1 MRLWRRLVAAGR
13 HSLTMT
19 LCLKRATTHFL
30 PFLAS
35 LIKFWY
41 LLTLTDKRGENTSS
55 FFYPLAKK
63 AVRMSLLQ
71 SILLGIIQ
79 GITEFLPISSTAHLT
94 IAGTMMGL
102 INSERPDEWTA
113 FIAVMQIGTLAA
125 VVVYFFKD
133 LVDIVKGFFVDGL
146 RYVQSPSHG
155 LGKARM
161 GWYIILGTLPVA
173 TFGLA
178 FKKIIE
184 GNLTKSLSVIGTS
197 LIVLALI
204 LWLAE
209 KVGSRTKEMK
219 SATWLDSLIVGFAQS
234 LALIPGSSRSG
245 TTITAGLFLGITRE
259 DAARFSFLLSIPAV
273 FASGM
278 LELYQMRHFIH
289 DIGIMNVVAST
300 VVAGIVGYASIAF
313 LLRYLRTHTTF
324 VFIYYRLA
332 LGAMLLAVTIR

>member
-1 MRLWRRLVAAGR
+1 
-13 HSLTMT
+13 
-19 LCLKRATTHFL
+19 
-30 PFLAS
+30 
-35 LIKFWY
+35 
-41 LLTLTDKRGENTSS
+41 
-55 FFYPLAKK
+55 
-63 AVRMSLLQ
+63 MSLLY

-94 IAGTMMGL
+94 IAGKLLGL
-102 INSERPDEWTA
+102 INPDRPDEWTA

-146 RYVQSPSHG
+146 RYVQSPSNG

-209 KVGSRTKEMK
+209 KIGSRTKEMK

-273 FASGM
+273 CASGL

-289 DIGIMNVVAST
+289 DIGIMNVVVST
-300 VVAGIVGYASIAF
+300 IVAGIVGYASIAF
-313 LLRYLRTHTTF
+313 LLKYLRTHTTF

-332 LGAMLLAVTIR
+332 LGTALLAIAFR

>member
-1 MRLWRRLVAAGR
+1 
-13 HSLTMT
+13 
-19 LCLKRATTHFL
+19 
-30 PFLAS
+30 
-35 LIKFWY
+35 
-41 LLTLTDKRGENTSS
+41 
-55 FFYPLAKK
+55 
-63 AVRMSLLQ
+63 MSLFY

-94 IAGTMMGL
+94 IAGKILGL
-102 INSERPDEWTA
+102 INPDRPDEWTA

-133 LVDIVKGFFVDGL
+133 LVDIVKGFLVDGL
-146 RYVQSPSHG
+146 RYVQSPSNG

-178 FKKIIE
+178 FKKFIE

-278 LELYQMRHFIH
+278 LELYQMRHFIQ
-289 DIGIMNVVAST
+289 DIGIINVVAST
-300 VVAGIVGYASIAF
+300 VIAGIVGYASIAF

-332 LGAMLLAVTIR
+332 LGLALLIIAYR

>member
-1 MRLWRRLVAAGR
+1 
-13 HSLTMT
+13 
-19 LCLKRATTHFL
+19 
-30 PFLAS
+30 
-35 LIKFWY
+35 
-41 LLTLTDKRGENTSS
+41 
-55 FFYPLAKK
+55 
-63 AVRMSLLQ
+63 MSLFQ

-133 LVDIVKGFFVDGL
+133 LVDIIKGFFVDGL
-146 RYVQSPSHG
+146 RYIQSPSHG

-209 KVGSRTKEMK
+209 KIGSRTKEMK

-289 DIGIMNVVAST
+289 DIGILNVVAST

-313 LLRYLRTHTTF
+313 LLSYLRTHTTF

-332 LGAMLLAVTIR
+332 LGLILLAIALR

>member
-1 MRLWRRLVAAGR
+1 
-13 HSLTMT
+13 
-19 LCLKRATTHFL
+19 
-30 PFLAS
+30 
-35 LIKFWY
+35 
-41 LLTLTDKRGENTSS
+41 
-55 FFYPLAKK
+55 
-63 AVRMSLLQ
+63 MSLLQ

-94 IAGTMMGL
+94 IAGTAMGV
-102 INSERPDEWTA
+102 INPERPDEWTA

-146 RYVQSPSHG
+146 RYVQSPSNG

-173 TFGLA
+173 TFGLL

-209 KVGSRTKEMK
+209 KIGSRTKEMK

-273 FASGM
+273 FASGV

-289 DIGIMNVVAST
+289 DVGIMNVVAST

-313 LLRYLRTHTTF
+313 LLKYLRTHTTF
-324 VFIYYRLA
+324 LFIYYRIA
-332 LGAMLLAVTIR
+332 LGTTLLAIAFR

>member
-1 MRLWRRLVAAGR
+1 
-13 HSLTMT
+13 
-19 LCLKRATTHFL
+19 
-30 PFLAS
+30 
-35 LIKFWY
+35 
-41 LLTLTDKRGENTSS
+41 
-55 FFYPLAKK
+55 
-63 AVRMSLLQ
+63 MSLLY

-94 IAGTMMGL
+94 IAGKVLGL
-102 INSERPDEWTA
+102 INPDRPDEWTA

-245 TTITAGLFLGITRE
+245 TTIAAGLFLGITRE